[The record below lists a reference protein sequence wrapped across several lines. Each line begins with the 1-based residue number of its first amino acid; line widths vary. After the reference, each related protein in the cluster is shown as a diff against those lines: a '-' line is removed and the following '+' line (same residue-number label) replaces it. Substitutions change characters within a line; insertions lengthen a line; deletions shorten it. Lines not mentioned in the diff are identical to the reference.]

1 MSDAR
6 LRGNE
11 AENLAAKFLLTQGYT
26 IVVRRFKARQ
36 GEIDIVAYDGDV
48 LVFIEVK
55 SSDRGHESALNNL
68 NRDKR
73 SRLGSAADEFCT
85 RFEITPAQCRFDVIT
100 VADEE
105 VHHIRDAFGDWTD

>member
-11 AENLAAKFLLTQGYT
+11 AENLAARYLLAQGYT
-26 IVVRRFKARQ
+26 IVVRRFKARH
-36 GEIDIVAYDGDV
+36 GEIDIVAYDGEV

-73 SRLGSAADEFCT
+73 SRLGLAADEFCN
-85 RFEITPAQCRFDVIT
+85 RFELAPGQCRFDVIT
-100 VADEE
+100 VVDED
-105 VHHIRDAFGDWTD
+105 VQHIRDAFGDWTD